1 MLKTHDF
8 KGYWWLPGEED
19 AKFSGDLQIE
29 RGGARLDVL
38 GDFGHTLLS
47 ETPREKTYSLDPAD
61 QQRIL
66 GITADGKK
74 VTLERVQAFGNSVSF
89 PGLSTARYRAGVVI
103 IGAHFDEGAEVLFDE
118 IAIQATD
125 LNAWTTVSGIKPA
138 PTFEEL
144 NEEGGLGFVSV
155 DVRYEGPEP
164 ISIPISKSEEMSIRF
179 TATNSGLFGRSDHFE
194 LRQDAAIHVR
204 FGKRVDLS
212 KVFER
217 VSQVRNFLS
226 LAVGRPVSVV
236 SVSGFRDD
244 GATDRMRAP
253 QPIEIYWEIP
263 NNPDPP
269 EKRRD
274 AREMLFALPEAKPD
288 ISTVMKKWLVRQK
301 NLEPVFNLF
310 FGTMYHP
317 SLYLEVR
324 FLAYAQ
330 AIETYDY
337 RRRRKPGRRHL
348 IDRLRDVLARSRK
361 VTKRIVGTTDD
372 ELEEFLARFRDTRN
386 YYTHY
391 NPRMESRAA
400 SGTALLLITLQL
412 RAVIEMSLLREL
424 GFPSSA
430 IDETLER
437 ARRYEE
443 ISHFRAMLES
453 EEQQ

>member
-1 MLKTHDF
+1 
-8 KGYWWLPGEED
+8 
-19 AKFSGDLQIE
+19 
-29 RGGARLDVL
+29 
-38 GDFGHTLLS
+38 
-47 ETPREKTYSLDPAD
+47 
-61 QQRIL
+61 
-66 GITADGKK
+66 
-74 VTLERVQAFGNSVSF
+74 
-89 PGLSTARYRAGVVI
+89 
-103 IGAHFDEGAEVLFDE
+103 
-118 IAIQATD
+118 
-125 LNAWTTVSGIKPA
+125 
-138 PTFEEL
+138 
-144 NEEGGLGFVSV
+144 
-155 DVRYEGPEP
+155 
-164 ISIPISKSEEMSIRF
+164 
-179 TATNSGLFGRSDHFE
+179 
-194 LRQDAAIHVR
+194 
-204 FGKRVDLS
+204 
-212 KVFER
+212 
-217 VSQVRNFLS
+217 
-226 LAVGRPVSVV
+226 
-236 SVSGFRDD
+236 
-244 GATDRMRAP
+244 
-253 QPIEIYWEIP
+253 
-263 NNPDPP
+263 
-269 EKRRD
+269 
-274 AREMLFALPEAKPD
+274 MLFALPEAKPD